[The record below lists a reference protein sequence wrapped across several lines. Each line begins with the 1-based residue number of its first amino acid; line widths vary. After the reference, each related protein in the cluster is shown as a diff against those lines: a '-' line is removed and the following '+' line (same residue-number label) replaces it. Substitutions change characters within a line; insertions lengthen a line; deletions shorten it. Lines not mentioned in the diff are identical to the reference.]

1 MRINYNLLTAAK
13 YILVEHFCFVT
24 IIPLS
29 LRNSGT
35 AASSYCECF
44 STSGS
49 HLLGFQLFIC
59 KIVNMV
65 VQTDSY
71 VLWAVA
77 QGPVKLCDRP
87 GSEDHV
93 VIVDLKLIN

>member
-1 MRINYNLLTAAK
+1 
-13 YILVEHFCFVT
+13 
-24 IIPLS
+24 
-29 LRNSGT
+29 
-35 AASSYCECF
+35 
-44 STSGS
+44 
-49 HLLGFQLFIC
+49 
-59 KIVNMV
+59 MV

-93 VIVDLKLIN
+93 VIVDLKLINWKASSLDIS